1 MNVLRIGIEKLALE
15 NWYVSLVMIGRR
27 MKT

>member
-1 MNVLRIGIEKLALE
+1 MNVSRISNEELALE